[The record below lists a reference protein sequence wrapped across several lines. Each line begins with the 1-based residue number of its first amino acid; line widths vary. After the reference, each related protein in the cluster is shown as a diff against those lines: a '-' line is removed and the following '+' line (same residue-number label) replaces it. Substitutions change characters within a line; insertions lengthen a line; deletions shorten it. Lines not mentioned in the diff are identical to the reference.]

1 MPGTVM
7 KLRGPCQGGVGERRA
22 RKHIRETTW
31 YESSYSAKPSLIN
44 PPPNIVGE
52 LRKVPHWAR
61 SRGRTETAAPCRTV
75 ARS

>member
-31 YESSYSAKPSLIN
+31 YESYWLKPSLIN